1 MTTRLY
7 VVTEHRTSPEKLDAP
22 VAEFLVEANNPAQAI
37 RVKVGRRYSAKAA
50 TSSDV
55 ARLMKAGF
63 EVEQAVVDESD
74 PANVA

>member
-1 MTTRLY
+1 MARIY
-7 VVTEHRTSPEKLDAP
+7 VVNELSD
-22 VAEFLVEANNPAQAI
+22 VGSGGIQYLVEANNPSQAI
-37 RVKVGRRYSAKAA
+37 RHTVKDRFTAKAA